1 MMLVMQ
7 VLGSII
13 LFTAVLS
20 LAAVKAEEEMLESD
34 EELDAINNDEDVAED
49 EETSFDNAVD
59 IQEG

>member
-1 MMLVMQ
+1 MQ